1 MASLRLPTL
10 KQLEKVSANDA
21 LEWLASLESELK
33 RALAEAFPED
43 DTRAIRKI
51 ESKLRRLQE
60 RREEYRA
67 SRHA

>member
-60 RREEYRA
+60 RSEEYRA